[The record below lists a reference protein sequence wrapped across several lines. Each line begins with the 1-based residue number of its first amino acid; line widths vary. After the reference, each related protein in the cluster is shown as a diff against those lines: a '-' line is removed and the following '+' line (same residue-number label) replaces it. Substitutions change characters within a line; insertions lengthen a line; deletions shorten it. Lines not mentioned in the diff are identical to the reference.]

1 MAPSSKT
8 ENERIAD
15 EIQNRSPAGPS
26 DIVRGWQ
33 NLLGDLLVKTAPYM
47 QPGRLV
53 TFQKLRD
60 DEKRMFEKLHRII
73 SIPGGVS
80 SIYLPPS
87 VRYGMMYQRPDGETQ
102 PLPDHS
108 PDRPPDMGVLLAC
121 RKEHLGLIVNG
132 LLARPPFAPAV
143 DVYDDGRLLA
153 GYVYHSIEECIA
165 EFSSVLGNHF
175 QSEK

>member
-1 MAPSSKT
+1 MAPSNKT

-15 EIQNRSPAGPS
+15 EIENRSPAGPS
-26 DIVRGWQ
+26 DMVRGWQ
-33 NLLGDLLVKTAPYM
+33 KLLEDVLVKTAPYM

-60 DEKRMFEKLHRII
+60 DEKRMFEELHRAIR
-73 SIPGGVS
+73 IPGGVS

-87 VRYGMMYQRPDGETQ
+87 VRYRMMYQRPGGDPP

-121 RKEHLGLIVNG
+121 RKEHLGVIVNG
-132 LLARPPFAPAV
+132 LLAKPPFAPAV
-143 DVYDDGRLLA
+143 DVYDDGQLLA

-165 EFSSVLGNHF
+165 EFSGVLRNHL
-175 QSEK
+175 QPEK